1 MESILQEL
9 YFGNINPCERERVHA
24 PEYAALTK
32 KINEMDVHFKNKLS
46 REEYDKLQEM
56 LGLRADA
63 DLFEEAALFGY
74 AFSIGALLMLDVFG
88 HNQLGVSGTGGSD

>member
-1 MESILQEL
+1 MDSILREL

-24 PEYAALTK
+24 PEYTALTK
-32 KINEMDVHFKNKLS
+32 KIDEIDVHFKKLLS

-63 DLFEEAALFGY
+63 DLFEEAALFEY
-74 AFSIGALLMLDVFG
+74 AFSTGALLMLDVFG
-88 HNQLGVSGTGGSD
+88 YKKK